1 MDPIWQRMADNLLER
16 VSGPMHFR
24 VFMQPMMAIFFGIR
38 DGLQDAR
45 NGQPAYFWSIFAKTR
60 RRRELILNGLRAVAK
75 IMILAVALDA
85 VYQII
90 ELHWFYP
97 GEAILVALLLGF
109 IPYLLVR
116 GPANRIARRWFAR
129 RSLEV
134 AKYGTPR

>member
-1 MDPIWQRMADNLLER
+1 M
-16 VSGPMHFR
+16 
-24 VFMQPMMAIFFGIR
+24 
-38 DGLQDAR
+38 
-45 NGQPAYFWSIFAKTR
+45 
-60 RRRELILNGLRAVAK
+60 NGLRAVAK